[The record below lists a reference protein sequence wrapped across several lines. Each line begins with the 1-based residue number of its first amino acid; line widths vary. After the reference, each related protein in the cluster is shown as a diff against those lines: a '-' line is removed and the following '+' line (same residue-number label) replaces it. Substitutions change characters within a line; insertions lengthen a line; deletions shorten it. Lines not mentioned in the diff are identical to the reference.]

1 MVPDGDALHGKPDRN
16 EKDHTPE
23 DVLELS
29 VCTVYRD
36 HCVCTVD
43 LAVRADLFPA
53 GVVCGG
59 RQPDRF

>member
-1 MVPDGDALHGKPDRN
+1 MVRDGDALHGKPDRH

-23 DVLELS
+23 AVLELP
-29 VCTVYRD
+29 VCTVCRD
-36 HCVCTVD
+36 HCVCPVD